1 MKTYFTSESVT
12 CGHPDKVCDQ
22 IADAVLDD
30 ILANDPDAHVACE
43 VTACTGE
50 VHLMGEITSSYVPDY
65 EAIARKVIAEIGY
78 TVPVVG
84 FDAENV
90 RIRVSIHTQSPD
102 IARGVDRGAPEEAGA
117 GDQGMMFGYAC
128 CETGALMPL
137 PITLANRLT
146 RKLEQVRR
154 EKLLPYLLPDG
165 KAQVSVEYED
175 GKPKRISAVV
185 VSAQHSAEVG
195 IDALRDA
202 ILEQVIFPVLPPE
215 LLDEHTEYFINP
227 TGRFVVGGPA
237 GDSGLT
243 GRKIIADTYGGMARH
258 GGGAFS
264 GKDPSK
270 VDRTGAYMARYL
282 AKNIVAAELADRCE
296 IELAYAIGLA
306 DSCGV
311 MVSLTEQSSEI
322 NQGVARLDREK
333 ESAASREERYEAQGA
348 GDQGVMFGYAC
359 DETDVLMPLP
369 IYLAHR
375 LAHRL
380 TEVRKSGEVTH
391 LRPDGKTQVTIE
403 YDDDDRPVRLDTVL
417 VSTQHD
423 PEVDQ
428 AWLKEQLIEH
438 VIRPVLDDVLA
449 DRVTHDEYRVLVNP
463 TGSFVLGGP
472 APSAPQT
479 PWQARCTAA
488 A

>member
-195 IDALRDA
+195 HRRAARCDLRTGH
-202 ILEQVIFPVLPPE
+202 FPCAAAGTARRAHRVFHQP
-215 LLDEHTEYFINP
+215 DGTICRWR
-227 TGRFVVGGPA
+227 TRGRQR
-237 GDSGLT
+237 LT

-282 AKNIVAAELADRCE
+282 AKNIVAAELASRCE

-306 DSCGV
+306 DPVSVMVDTFGTGRVSDEKIASWLMEHIDMRPGSITSRFELRRPIYRHVSCGGHFGENAV
-311 MVSLTEQSSEI
+311 GLPWEWTDIAEVLQKEI
-322 NQGVARLDREK
+322 L
-333 ESAASREERYEAQGA
+333 S
-348 GDQGVMFGYAC
+348 
-359 DETDVLMPLP
+359 
-369 IYLAHR
+369 
-375 LAHRL
+375 
-380 TEVRKSGEVTH
+380 
-391 LRPDGKTQVTIE
+391 
-403 YDDDDRPVRLDTVL
+403 
-417 VSTQHD
+417 
-423 PEVDQ
+423 
-428 AWLKEQLIEH
+428 
-438 VIRPVLDDVLA
+438 
-449 DRVTHDEYRVLVNP
+449 
-463 TGSFVLGGP
+463 
-472 APSAPQT
+472 
-479 PWQARCTAA
+479 
-488 A
+488 